1 MTQNN
6 GIVAKKREIIW
17 QKKCVRTR
25 REDQVRDRVV
35 KIKARHPTTRKA
47 ALGKVLF
54 TSFALKLH
62 MNNSRQLILKEE
74 AIC

>member
-1 MTQNN
+1 MTQND
-6 GIVAKKREIIW
+6 GIVAEKGEIIW
-17 QKKCVRTR
+17 QKKCVC

-35 KIKARHPTTRKA
+35 KMYARHPTRKA